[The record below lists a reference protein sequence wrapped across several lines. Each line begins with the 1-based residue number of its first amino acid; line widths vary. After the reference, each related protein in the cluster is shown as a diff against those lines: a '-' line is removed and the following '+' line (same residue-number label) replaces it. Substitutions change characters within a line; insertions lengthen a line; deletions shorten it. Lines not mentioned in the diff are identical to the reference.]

1 MRLTS
6 VHIFDLLASY
16 ADQIHILK
24 IEKFRSYK
32 YYIFLKFILKF
43 IIIDTL
49 LWNLLQDVRL
59 FLLFLCN
66 EYESKMKAS
75 RLFPKG
81 LKNNQVD

>member
-1 MRLTS
+1 MRSTS

-24 IEKFRSYK
+24 IEKFRFYK
-32 YYIFLKFILKF
+32 YYIFFKFILKF
-43 IIIDTL
+43 IIIHTL

-66 EYESKMKAS
+66 EYESKMKVS
-75 RLFPKG
+75 RLFSKG
-81 LKNNQVD
+81 LKNNHVN